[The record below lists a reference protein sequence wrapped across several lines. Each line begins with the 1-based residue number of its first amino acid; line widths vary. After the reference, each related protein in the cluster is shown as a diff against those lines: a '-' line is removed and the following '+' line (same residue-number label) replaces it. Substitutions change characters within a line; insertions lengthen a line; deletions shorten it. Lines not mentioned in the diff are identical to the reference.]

1 MADPRF
7 FDVTGPFTLAE
18 IADAVGAHLTDGADP
33 ALTLRDVA
41 PLGQA
46 EPEHLSFL
54 DNRKYVDAFTACR
67 AGACI
72 APAELAHRAPPDVAI
87 LTSEAPYKSYALAAS
102 MFHPVPPPVPG
113 VHPPRSSTP
122 PQRSARDAGSRPAP
136 SSRPVRASAPA
147 A

>member
-54 DNRKYVDAFTACR
+54 DNRKYVDAFCR
-67 AGACI
+67 LPRRRLHRPGSAG
-72 APAELAHRAPPDVAI
+72 
-87 LTSEAPYKSYALAAS
+87 
-102 MFHPVPPPVPG
+102 
-113 VHPPRSSTP
+113 PPR
-122 PQRSARDAGSRPAP
+122 
-136 SSRPVRASAPA
+136 A